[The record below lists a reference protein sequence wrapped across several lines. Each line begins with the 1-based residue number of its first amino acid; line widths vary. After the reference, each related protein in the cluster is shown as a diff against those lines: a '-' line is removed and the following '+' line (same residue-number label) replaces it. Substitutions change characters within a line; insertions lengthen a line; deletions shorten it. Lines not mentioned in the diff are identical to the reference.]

1 MYYSAIGMIAAMI
14 LVIENLDIILNRNK
28 SFSLPSWRAYRKL
41 LYAIFFYYACDICWG
56 FVEKLKI
63 ATLLFADT
71 SVYFISMALGL
82 LCLTQYVVTYLEE
95 DNAFS
100 RFILYS
106 GRVFLVVVAT
116 LVVVNIFHPILF
128 TVDSKCVYRALGA
141 RYILLTSQILL
152 LILMSVYSLTY
163 IMRKNTPAEKRMRYR
178 TLAAFSFIMALFLI
192 AQIWY
197 PYYPLYAVAY
207 LMGTCL
213 LRAVVIS
220 DEKEELRH
228 ELAETSRI
236 AELKQ
241 TISAIFDNMPALSF
255 SKDAKTGVYL
265 ACNQAFAE
273 YAGKKSPAGVVGLT
287 DEQIFDSDTASH
299 FVEDDHLALSME
311 EPYIF
316 YEDVPDASGGRKQFQ
331 TTKLRYTDD
340 TGRICLLGMCQDV
353 TDMVRIQREHASTKD
368 EYEKARSTGIIFNHM
383 AHALARSYIAL
394 FYVNLETEEFLEFRT
409 EGNGRL
415 AEVRHDWNFFENCRN
430 LAIEYVHPDD
440 LALFQGFMNRDNIIK
455 ALGADNT
462 YMMTYRRMPGQGG
475 PQDVSMKISRMEE
488 DENFIIIG
496 LTDIDDQ
503 VRRRRAADRMKE
515 ERTAYA
521 RISALTGEFICVYIV
536 VPETGRYR
544 EYSASAGYMQFALPK
559 EGMDFFEVSRE
570 KGRDTVYPED
580 LDRFLALFT
589 SENVFAE
596 IKNSGLF
603 VLSYRLVIDGKP
615 RYVRLKAAMVEEN
628 DGPRLIVGINDVD
641 NQVRQEEA
649 QEKRLAQIRKEAY
662 TDALTGVKNRLA
674 YLDMENR
681 LNTQISDY
689 PELEFAV
696 VVFDVNDLKLINDT
710 KGHQAGDQHLKEAA
724 HVIRETFADSPV
736 FRVGGDEFVVIARGT
751 DYKHLDELV
760 EKVKLHNY
768 STLRYGGVTIACG
781 MAKFKNDPSV
791 AQVFRRADKNMYDD
805 KASLKL
811 YLRNNQSNS

>member
-1 MYYSAIGMIAAMI
+1 MYYSAIGMLAAMV

-41 LYAIFFYYACDICWG
+41 LYAIFFYYVCDICWG

-82 LCLTQYVVTYLEE
+82 LCLTQYVVTYLDE

-100 RFILYS
+100 HFILYS

-141 RYILLTSQILL
+141 RYFLLTSQILL

-273 YAGKKSPAGVVGLT
+273 YAHKDSPEGVIGLT
-287 DEQIFDSDTASH
+287 DDQIFDPVTAGH

-316 YEDVPDASGGRKQFQ
+316 YEDVPDAAGNRRQFQ
-331 TTKLRYTDD
+331 TTKLRYTDE
-340 TGRICLLGMCQDV
+340 TGRVCLLGMCQDV
-353 TDMVRIQREHASTKD
+353 TDMVRIQREHASTRD

-383 AHALARSYIAL
+383 AQALARSYIAL
-394 FYVNLETEEFLEFRT
+394 YYVNTETGEFLEFRT
-409 EGNGRL
+409 EEGGRL
-415 AEVRHDWNFFENCRN
+415 SEVRHEWNFFEVCIKD
-430 LAIEYVHPDD
+430 AHDFVHPEDF
-440 LALFQGFMNRDNIIK
+440 ALFQKNMQK
-455 ALGADNT
+455 EKLLEALEHNNT
-462 YMMTYRRMPGQGG
+462 YMMTYRRMPGLHG
-475 PQDVSMKISRMEE
+475 PENVSMKVSRMEE
-488 DENFIIIG
+488 DEHFIIIG
-496 LTDIDDQ
+496 MTDVDDQ
-503 VRRRRAADRMKE
+503 VRRRRAADRIHE
-515 ERTAYA
+515 EHVAYA

-544 EYSASAGYMQFALPK
+544 EYSSTEGYEKFALPK

-649 QEKRLAQIRKEAY
+649 QEKRLAQVRKEAY

-674 YLDMENR
+674 YLEMENR

-724 HVIRETFADSPV
+724 HVISETFADSPV
-736 FRVGGDEFVVIARGT
+736 FRVGGDEFVVIARGNE
-751 DYKHLDELV
+751 YKHIDELM
-760 EKVKLHNY
+760 EQIKLHNI
-768 STLRYGGVTIACG
+768 STIRYGGVVIACG
-781 MAKFKNDPSV
+781 MARFKSDPSV
-791 AQVFRRADKNMYDD
+791 AQVFRRADKDMYED
-805 KASLKL
+805 KASLKT
-811 YLRNNQSNS
+811 YIRNNQSNS